1 MKKIPLTQ
9 GKYAIV
15 DDDMFDALKECAQ
28 DTNASVEQAVTE
40 ILEVA
45 LFEHEDE
52 TVVEAGN

>member
-1 MKKIPLTQ
+1 MTQ
-9 GKYAIV
+9 ITIEI

-28 DTNASVEQAVTE
+28 DTNASVEQAVVE

-52 TVVEAGN
+52 NTVEVGG